1 MKHVAEAYL
10 GKSVTHAVVTVPA
23 YFDDGQRG
31 VLSFSPFELSFSN
44 EKRRVFI
51 EYLLVNVSMWYHT
64 A

>member
-31 VLSFSPFELSFSN
+31 VLSFSPFELS
-44 EKRRVFI
+44 I
-51 EYLLVNVSMWYHT
+51 GILLWSSPSIFQ
-64 A
+64 